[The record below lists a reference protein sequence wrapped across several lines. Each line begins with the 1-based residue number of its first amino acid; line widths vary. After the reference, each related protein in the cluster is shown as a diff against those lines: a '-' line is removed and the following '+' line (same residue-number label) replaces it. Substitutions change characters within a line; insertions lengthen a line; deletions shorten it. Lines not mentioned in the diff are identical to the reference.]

1 MDKRLEQLAAWV
13 EKELGIKDGMI
24 APASSDASFRRY
36 FRVTLPGKS
45 FIVMDAPPDKEDC
58 GPFIRIS
65 AAMARYGL
73 NVPVVLEQDLAQGF
87 LLLTD
92 LGHQQYLSSLN
103 GTTVDRLYGDAI
115 AALVRLQANGEV
127 KDGILPRYDHALLM
141 REMLLFQEWFL
152 ERHLR
157 ITLNEEQQH
166 ELDEV
171 LEWLAQQA
179 LQQPYVWVHRDYHS
193 RNLMVTSEHNPGV
206 LDFQDA
212 VIGPVS
218 YDLASLLKDCYIA
231 WPRERIEAWVESY
244 RRQAQDAGV
253 DVGDRGQLLQWFDL
267 MGVQRHIK
275 VFGIFA
281 RLNIRDG
288 KPGYLQDIPRIMEYV
303 LEVVR
308 RVPQLQPLRRLL
320 EEQVVPRMGR
330 RG

>member
-1 MDKRLEQLAAWV
+1 MDKRLEQLTAWV
-13 EKELGIKDGMI
+13 EQGLRITGGHI

-36 FRVTLPGKS
+36 FRVTLPDRS
-45 FIVMDAPPDKEDC
+45 YIVMDAPPEKEDC
-58 GPFIRIS
+58 GPFINIS
-65 AAMARYGL
+65 AAMAHSGL

-103 GTTVDRLYGDAI
+103 ETTVDHLYGDAI
-115 AALVRLQANGEV
+115 AALVQLQAHGEV
-127 KDGILPRYDHALLM
+127 SEGLLPRYDHALLM

-152 ERHLR
+152 EKHLQ
-157 ITLNEEQQH
+157 ITLNEEQQR

-193 RNLMVTSEHNPGV
+193 RNLMVTKERNPGV

-218 YDLASLLKDCYIA
+218 YDLVSLLKDCYIA
-231 WPRERIEAWVESY
+231 WPRERVEAWVESY
-244 RRQAQDAGV
+244 RQQAIAAGV
-253 DVGDRGQLLQWFDL
+253 NAGESLEQLLHWFDV
-267 MGVQRHIK
+267 MGVQRHLK
-275 VFGIFA
+275 VLGIFA

-308 RVPQLQPLRRLL
+308 RAPQLQSLRRLL
-320 EEQVVPRMGR
+320 EE
-330 RG
+330 